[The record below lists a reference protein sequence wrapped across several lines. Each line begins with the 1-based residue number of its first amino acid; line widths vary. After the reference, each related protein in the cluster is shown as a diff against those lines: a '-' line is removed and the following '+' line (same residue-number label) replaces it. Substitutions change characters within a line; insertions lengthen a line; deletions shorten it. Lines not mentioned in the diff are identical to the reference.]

1 MSLTDEG
8 NTPSNKQTASDTVER
23 AQSGQNGVKQGLPGL
38 AGFGQTPGYAPV
50 TAQPQEP
57 LASEETET
65 DVNLEYPDTFEEPEF
80 TNTFEELDSPD
91 EAEYPDTLAPPEFT
105 ESPAAPVDQPETAAP
120 VNLLEEIDPQAEGFL
135 DDQQGLSH
143 EQEPQFDNPPDF
155 LAPESSGQLAD
166 ESYTSDDLQS
176 FMSEPQPE
184 DAEAMG
190 HSAAGGF
197 DTGLGINPDEA
208 LHAETGNNLQTFEA
222 HYDQHPEIPLGAFDE
237 PAEGQGEQPFFHE
250 PEQEGDAEFLTGE
263 PGTEIDEPNERK
275 GRKILMA
282 ASGLIGIMALGGAL
296 AFAYKIGGDSDI
308 ASTGKPP
315 LIQADSR
322 PVKVAPAKPGG
333 KQFPHKNKKI
343 YERLQGEK
351 SQVVERLVPRQESV
365 AAAATAA
372 LGTAQTAVANT
383 VKSAPPAPVADA
395 PAGAPRKVKTLT
407 VRPDGTIEPATPRQK
422 VVKAPPPAPENA
434 GAGIAMS
441 FPQSAST
448 PPAPPVQA
456 AAPAMPKPLDVTPP
470 PAPAQSAPLR
480 TAALPRVPASAPP
493 PVQKPRAPAPQQ
505 QTAARPAPA
514 VSNRSYVV
522 QVAARKSQTDALA
535 AFADIQQ
542 KYPKLLSGY
551 RPIIKKADLGSKG
564 VWYRL
569 NVGPVKNKKVASN
582 LCSSLKGAGM
592 RSCIIRAQ

>member
-1 MSLTDEG
+1 
-8 NTPSNKQTASDTVER
+8 VER

-50 TAQPQEP
+50 TAEPQEP

-65 DVNLEYPDTFEEPEF
+65 AVNLEYPDTFEEPEF
-80 TNTFEELDSPD
+80 TNTFEELDFTD
-91 EAEYPDTLAPPEFT
+91 EAENPDTLATPEFT
-105 ESPAAPVDQPETAAP
+105 ESPAAPADQPEPVDQPETAAP

-441 FPQSAST
+441 FPQPAST
-448 PPAPPVQA
+448 TPPAAPVPVAAPPVQA

>member
-1 MSLTDEG
+1 
-8 NTPSNKQTASDTVER
+8 
-23 AQSGQNGVKQGLPGL
+23 
-38 AGFGQTPGYAPV
+38 
-50 TAQPQEP
+50 
-57 LASEETET
+57 
-65 DVNLEYPDTFEEPEF
+65 
-80 TNTFEELDSPD
+80 
-91 EAEYPDTLAPPEFT
+91 
-105 ESPAAPVDQPETAAP
+105 
-120 VNLLEEIDPQAEGFL
+120 
-135 DDQQGLSH
+135 
-143 EQEPQFDNPPDF
+143 
-155 LAPESSGQLAD
+155 
-166 ESYTSDDLQS
+166 
-176 FMSEPQPE
+176 MSEPQPE

-441 FPQSAST
+441 FPQPAST
-448 PPAPPVQA
+448 TPPAAPVPVAAPPVPVAAPPVQA